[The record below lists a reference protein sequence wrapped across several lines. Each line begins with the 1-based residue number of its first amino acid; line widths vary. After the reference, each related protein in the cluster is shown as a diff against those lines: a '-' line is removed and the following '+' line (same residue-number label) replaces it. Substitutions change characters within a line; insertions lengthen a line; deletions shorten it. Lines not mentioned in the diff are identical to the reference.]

1 MIAALR
7 RPYFFEVFVVVNL
20 LAIAVMAWGS
30 LPILGSPP
38 KTIAGLLASI
48 ATQAA
53 AGVAVRGVIAL
64 IRRDRAYLRVVVSR
78 QWLTDTARLIVGAS
92 LIIFTYGWIKLVV
105 PVYHPRLFDQELW
118 DVDQA
123 LFLGAAPTILF
134 LDLFDHPS
142 FLRVIDWSYA
152 NIFFVS
158 TVIAMAYFL
167 SEPSR
172 RIRIAFANGYA
183 LMWLLGAWLYM
194 LVPSLGPA
202 YRFPDLWMVH
212 GESLRTTQRFQALL
226 MKNYRNVLTFASGQT
241 IGGTTIVFG
250 IGAFPSLH
258 VAAQMYVFLWMR
270 RLWTSGEVVFALFVI
285 VIFLGS
291 MITGWHY
298 FIDGVAGLALALAC
312 HVPAARSAKLS
323 RFLELRRR

>member
-1 MIAALR
+1 ML
-7 RPYFFEVFVVVNL
+7 NL
-20 LAIAVMAWGS
+20 LAITALAWTS
-30 LPILGSPP
+30 LPILGSPLQ
-38 KTIAGLLASI
+38 TIGSVVVSI

-64 IRRDRAYLRVVVSR
+64 IRKDRTYLRIIRSR
-78 QWLTDTARLIVGAS
+78 QWLTDTARMIVGAS
-92 LIIFTYGWIKLVV
+92 VIIFTYGWIKLVV

-118 DVDQA
+118 NLDQT

-134 LDLFDHPS
+134 LDLFDSPA
-142 FLRVIDWSYA
+142 FLRAIDWSYA
-152 NIFFVS
+152 GIFFVS

-167 SEPSR
+167 SDPSR

-183 LMWLLGAWLYM
+183 LMWLTGAWLYM

-202 YRFPDLWMVH
+202 YRFPDLWLVH
-212 GESLRTTQRFQALL
+212 GESLRTTQRFQTLL
-226 MKNYRNVLTFASGQT
+226 MKNYRNVLTFVSGQT
-241 IGGTTIVFG
+241 IGGTSIVLG

-270 RLWTSGEVVFALFVI
+270 RLWTSGEVIFAVFVI

-291 MITGWHY
+291 MVTGWHY
-298 FIDGVAGLALALAC
+298 FIDGVAGALLALVCYAL
-312 HVPAARSAKLS
+312 VTRSAKLS
-323 RFLELRRR
+323 HFLELRRR

>member
-1 MIAALR
+1 LK
-7 RPYFFEVFVVVNL
+7 RPYFFELFVVLNL
-20 LAIAVMAWGS
+20 IAVTALAWRS
-30 LPILGSPP
+30 LPILGSPLQ
-38 KTIAGLLASI
+38 TISGLLVSI
-48 ATQAA
+48 ATQAV

-64 IRRDRAYLRVVVSR
+64 IRSDRGYFRVILSR
-78 QWLTDTARLIVGAS
+78 QWLTDTVRLVAGAS

-118 DVDQA
+118 DLDQT
-123 LFLGAAPTILF
+123 LFLGSAPTILF
-134 LDLFDHPS
+134 LDLFASPA
-142 FLRVIDWSYA
+142 FLRAIDWSYA

-183 LMWLLGAWLYM
+183 LMWLIGAWLYM

-202 YRFPDLWMVH
+202 YRFPDLWLVH
-212 GESLRTTQRFQALL
+212 GESLRTTQRLQALL
-226 MKNYRNVLTFASGQT
+226 MKNYRNVLTFVSGET
-241 IGGTTIVFG
+241 IGGTSIVLG

-270 RLWTSGEVVFALFVI
+270 RLWTSGEVIFAIFVI

-298 FIDGVAGLALALAC
+298 FIDGVAGALLALAC
-312 HVPAARSAKLS
+312 YVPVARSAKLS

>member
-1 MIAALR
+1 VL
-7 RPYFFEVFVVVNL
+7 NL
-20 LAIAVMAWGS
+20 LAITALAWTS
-30 LPILGSPP
+30 LPILGSPLQ
-38 KTIAGLLASI
+38 TIGSVVVSI

-64 IRRDRAYLRVVVSR
+64 IRKDRTYLRIIRSR
-78 QWLTDTARLIVGAS
+78 QWLTDTARMIVGAS
-92 LIIFTYGWIKLVV
+92 VIIFTYGWIKLVV

-118 DVDQA
+118 NLDQT

-134 LDLFDHPS
+134 LDLFDSPA
-142 FLRVIDWSYA
+142 FLRAIDWSYA
-152 NIFFVS
+152 GIFFVS

-167 SEPSR
+167 SDPSR

-183 LMWLLGAWLYM
+183 LMWLTGAWLYM

-202 YRFPDLWMVH
+202 YRFPDLWLVH
-212 GESLRTTQRFQALL
+212 GESLRTTQRFQTLL
-226 MKNYRNVLTFASGQT
+226 MKNYRNVLTFVSGQT
-241 IGGTTIVFG
+241 IGGTSIVLG

-270 RLWTSGEVVFALFVI
+270 RLWTSGEVIFAVFVI

-291 MITGWHY
+291 MVTGWHY
-298 FIDGVAGLALALAC
+298 FIDGVAGALLALVCYAL
-312 HVPAARSAKLS
+312 VARSAKLS
-323 RFLELRRR
+323 HFLELRRR